1 MAEHERYDV
10 IVVGMGAAGSSAV
23 YQLARRGSRVLGID
37 QFEPPHTL
45 GSTHGETR
53 ITRQAIGE
61 GDHYTP
67 LSLRSYEIFREL
79 EQETGEHLLDVT
91 GGLMISSPGA
101 TGVNNVSNFFET
113 TLAAAK
119 KHSIP
124 HEVLNVD
131 QMRRRFPQFHVQDNE
146 IGYYEVE
153 SGILRPEACV
163 RATLSM
169 AAKHGATLKVN
180 EKMTEYREDASG
192 VIVKTDKGEYHADKL
207 ALTVGPW
214 LPQIVGEQFKGR
226 FKVYRQVLFWF
237 DISDNYDRFKL
248 GNFPIFI
255 WDGQGER
262 DSIYG
267 FPAVDGQEGGIKIA
281 SEEYVVEVTPET
293 VDRSVSQDEIDK
305 MYETQIVPCFPGVG
319 KECVKSAVCMYTMTP
334 DSGFVIDFMPG
345 SSRTIV
351 CSPCSGHGFKHS
363 AAVGECVAE
372 LARNGKTTL
381 NIEPLRIDRKAL
393 VPSTIEN
400 PARFPA

>member
-1 MAEHERYDV
+1 MAEQERYDV

-37 QFEPPHTL
+37 QFSPPHTL

-67 LSLRSYEIFREL
+67 LSLRSYEIFRDL
-79 EQETGEHLLDVT
+79 EQQTGEHLLDIT
-91 GGLMISSPGA
+91 GGLMISSPEA
-101 TGVNNVSNFFET
+101 TGVNNVANFFET

-124 HEVLNVD
+124 HEVLSVE
-131 QMRRRFPQFHVQDNE
+131 QMRRRFPQFRVQDNE

-153 SGILRPEACV
+153 SGILRPEACIK
-163 RATLSM
+163 ATLSM
-169 AAKHGATLKVN
+169 AEKCGAVLKVN
-180 EKMTEYREDASG
+180 EKMTAFSDDASG
-192 VIVKTDKGEYHADKL
+192 VVVETDKGAYRADKL
-207 ALTVGPW
+207 VLSVGPW
-214 LPQIVGEQFKGR
+214 LPQIVGEQLKTR

-237 DISDNYDRFKL
+237 DISENYDRFKL
-248 GNFPIFI
+248 GSFPIFI
-255 WDGQGER
+255 WDGQGNRE
-262 DSIYG
+262 SIYG
-267 FPAVDGQEGGIKIA
+267 FPALDGERGGIKIA
-281 SEEYVVEVTPET
+281 SEEYVTEVTPEN

-305 MYETQIVPCFPGVG
+305 MYEKQIVPCFPGVG
-319 KECVKSAVCMYTMTP
+319 RECVKSAVCMYTMTP

-345 SSRTIV
+345 SSRTII

-372 LARNGKTTL
+372 LARDGKTTL
-381 NIEPLRIDRKAL
+381 NIEPLRINRG
-393 VPSTIEN
+393 VFVN
-400 PARFPA
+400 V